1 MKLNRDDFAVP
12 KNMIF
17 TTWVFFLDESAK
29 VFGKNTFVRF
39 SYRISKEINP
49 EIWMY
54 LSRNLLSFP
63 GHRRPFPVSTRRE
76 LNH

>member
-39 SYRISKEINP
+39 S
-49 EIWMY
+49 
-54 LSRNLLSFP
+54 
-63 GHRRPFPVSTRRE
+63 
-76 LNH
+76 